1 MEGFLKAFER
11 QPDDSWVCVSPA
23 EWQSPNGR
31 IQVTEGSR
39 FAPGTVFMGIDLA
52 ELLDKASGKLR

>member
-1 MEGFLKAFER
+1 MDGFLKAFKP
-11 QPDDSWVCVSPA
+11 QSDGSWVCVSA
-23 EWQSPNGR
+23 VEWQSPNGR

-39 FAPGTVFMGIDLA
+39 FAPGTDFMGIDLA